1 MKFLNIAL
9 IFIIF
14 CFVNQISPMQQSSII
29 SIEQES
35 SPVMISH
42 YSSENSL
49 NKINKVR

>member
-1 MKFLNIAL
+1 MKFSNTAL

-14 CFVNQISPMQQSSII
+14 CFVNEISFMQQSPTI

-35 SPVMISH
+35 SPITIGH